1 MVFLICTCYTVFS
14 VAVQYITVTSIT
26 STDCLRCCICRSR
39 SRCLCCAVSGGLS
52 ECCAVKWS
60 NHYLPLRVRRA
71 SLTAGEC
78 CSTHYQL
85 QLNNN
90 NKLFLLYSLF
100 LSLFLW
106 VEDIIYD
113 DVWQNNYNFDR
124 FNYVSLVMRCLTSL
138 PWANVSHCPCHS
150 KALSGALLVYLL
162 LFFRLMLCDYVCNK
176 ALIISLPWLLPA
188 QLSWSICS

>member
-52 ECCAVKWS
+52 EYCAVKWS

-71 SLTAGEC
+71 SLTAEEC

-90 NKLFLLYSLF
+90 NKLFLLYSFSLCFCELKILF
-100 LSLFLW
+100 MTM
-106 VEDIIYD
+106 
-113 DVWQNNYNFDR
+113 FDR
-124 FNYVSLVMRCLTSL
+124 IIIILT
-138 PWANVSHCPCHS
+138 
-150 KALSGALLVYLL
+150 
-162 LFFRLMLCDYVCNK
+162 D
-176 ALIISLPWLLPA
+176 LIMYRW
-188 QLSWSICS
+188 